1 MPIDPKTM
9 STTEKKRVLESLIF
23 LTEKKDGLI
32 KGRHCANGNPQRQW
46 MDQEQVSSPTVMTE
60 STMITAIIEA
70 KENRD
75 VATCDIPNA
84 FIQTEVEKQDKDGH
98 CTIMKIR
105 GPLVEI
111 LCEMDPN
118 YRQFVVN
125 ENNRQVLY
133 VHIIKAL
140 YGLMISA
147 MLFYNKMKT
156 DLIKNGFK
164 LNSYD
169 PCVANKMVN
178 GNHLTEVRLY

>member
-1 MPIDPKTM
+1 
-9 STTEKKRVLESLIF
+9 
-23 LTEKKDGLI
+23 LI
-32 KGRHCANGNPQRQW
+32 KGRHCANGNPQCQW

-84 FIQTEVEKQDKDGH
+84 LIQTEVEKQDKDGH
-98 CTIMKIR
+98 RTIMKIW

-111 LCEMDPN
+111 LCEIDQN
-118 YRQFVVN
+118 YGQFVVS

-140 YGLMISA
+140 YGLLISA
-147 MLFYNKMKT
+147 
-156 DLIKNGFK
+156 I
-164 LNSYD
+164 
-169 PCVANKMVN
+169 
-178 GNHLTEVRLY
+178 